1 MDVLTDDHE
10 REQVV
15 RNWWHENWLSLT
27 VGVVIAIGGMVGYR
41 YYQDHK
47 TTQAQE
53 YAYQMSAIQTKLNLE
68 PTKALEQASSFIKEH
83 EDIYGSLLSLDVAAV
98 QTNEGKYDEA
108 LKSVD
113 FAIEN
118 GGKLVAPNATLV
130 KAHILTQSQKY
141 DEAVVLLEGLTQDA
155 YAVEK
160 QELLGDI
167 YLLQGKKDLAS
178 KAYQEAISI
187 CEQKNIAITS
197 VLQIKADSL
206 IADGQTPA
214 FERAIK
220 LEEKIA
226 AQATKIKK

>member
-1 MDVLTDDHE
+1 M
-10 REQVV
+10 
-15 RNWWHENWLSLT
+15 
-27 VGVVIAIGGMVGYR
+27 A
-41 YYQDHK
+41 
-47 TTQAQE
+47 
-53 YAYQMSAIQTKLNLE
+53 
-68 PTKALEQASSFIKEH
+68 
-83 EDIYGSLLSLDVAAV
+83 
-98 QTNEGKYDEA
+98 
-108 LKSVD
+108 
-113 FAIEN
+113 
-118 GGKLVAPNATLV
+118 LVAPNATLV

-206 IADGQTPA
+206 IAEGQTPA
-214 FERAIK
+214 FERALK

-226 AQATKIKK
+226 ASATKIKK

>member
-1 MDVLTDDHE
+1 MPSDL
-10 REQVV
+10 
-15 RNWWHENWLSLT
+15 
-27 VGVVIAIGGMVGYR
+27 
-41 YYQDHK
+41 
-47 TTQAQE
+47 
-53 YAYQMSAIQTKLNLE
+53 
-68 PTKALEQASSFIKEH
+68 
-83 EDIYGSLLSLDVAAV
+83 
-98 QTNEGKYDEA
+98 GKYDEA

-197 VLQIKADSL
+197 VLQIKADRRCPSCRV
-206 IADGQTPA
+206 PE
-214 FERAIK
+214 ERRYSQIGVSDIYHHQ
-220 LEEKIA
+220 ESNI
-226 AQATKIKK
+226 

>member
-1 MDVLTDDHE
+1 M
-10 REQVV
+10 
-15 RNWWHENWLSLT
+15 
-27 VGVVIAIGGMVGYR
+27 
-41 YYQDHK
+41 
-47 TTQAQE
+47 
-53 YAYQMSAIQTKLNLE
+53 
-68 PTKALEQASSFIKEH
+68 
-83 EDIYGSLLSLDVAAV
+83 
-98 QTNEGKYDEA
+98 
-108 LKSVD
+108 
-113 FAIEN
+113 
-118 GGKLVAPNATLV
+118 
-130 KAHILTQSQKY
+130 
-141 DEAVVLLEGLTQDA
+141 LLEGLTQDA

-206 IADGQTPA
+206 IAEGQTPA